1 MGVQNSFAAEKQS
14 TGNVELTVRS
24 SNSVDYIIDLLGE
37 LEVIA
42 NLSGLSELS
51 EGISQVISNQ
61 TSGTV
66 KAA

>member
-1 MGVQNSFAAEKQS
+1 MGVQNSISAEKQS
-14 TGNVELTVRS
+14 IGNVELTVRS

-51 EGISQVISNQ
+51 EGISEVISNQ
-61 TSGTV
+61 RSGTF
-66 KAA
+66 KAP

>member
-1 MGVQNSFAAEKQS
+1 MGVQNSISAEKQS

-24 SNSVDYIIDLLGE
+24 SNSADYIIDLLGE

-51 EGISQVISNQ
+51 EGISEVISSQ
-61 TSGTV
+61 RSGTF
-66 KAA
+66 KAP

>member
-14 TGNVELTVRS
+14 TGNVEFTVRS

>member
-1 MGVQNSFAAEKQS
+1 MGGQNSFAAEKQS
-14 TGNVELTVRS
+14 TCNVDVEVRS

>member
-1 MGVQNSFAAEKQS
+1 MGRQNSFAAEKQS
-14 TGNVELTVRS
+14 TCNVELTVRS

-51 EGISQVISNQ
+51 EGISEVISNQ
-61 TSGTV
+61 TSRTV

>member
-1 MGVQNSFAAEKQS
+1 MGVQNSISAEKQS

-24 SNSVDYIIDLLGE
+24 SNSVEYIIDLLGE

-51 EGISQVISNQ
+51 EGISEVISSQ
-61 TSGTV
+61 RSGTF
-66 KAA
+66 KAP

>member
-1 MGVQNSFAAEKQS
+1 MGVQNSISAEKQS

-24 SNSVDYIIDLLGE
+24 SNSVDYIIDLLCE

-51 EGISQVISNQ
+51 EGISEVISNQ
-61 TSGTV
+61 RSGTF
-66 KAA
+66 KAP